1 MVRGASPAFH
11 GRALFAPSLAL
22 TFGRLRRSGA
32 LPARLVSRARD
43 ATGIAQAP
51 TFAPG
56 GADDFSS
63 RSLNLPGSAWSQFT
77 VVSSSGQ
84 GCVRNPV

>member
-1 MVRGASPAFH
+1 
-11 GRALFAPSLAL
+11 LAL

-51 TFAPG
+51 VFALTFHN
-56 GADDFSS
+56 S
-63 RSLNLPGSAWSQFT
+63 RSEPRF
-77 VVSSSGQ
+77 
-84 GCVRNPV
+84 CMD